1 MARLIIAYIFLACL
15 FSCSDTKQN
24 SVFEMDLNSNWK
36 ILSSTELS
44 SSPDSISKK
53 NYHAA
58 GWKEGIVPGTI
69 LNSLVEAGEYSDIYF
84 GKNLEK
90 IPSSRFDTSW
100 FYRNQFTISENS
112 SNAVLVFEGINY
124 SANVWLNG
132 HQIFT
137 NENFKNAFRQFEYNI
152 TDYVNVG
159 ENVLLIEVF
168 PPKAGDFSI
177 GFVDWNP
184 AAPDRNMGIFRPI
197 KIKFNGGIRLKNSF
211 AESKLNND
219 FTEADLFLSTVL
231 VNMHEESISGKLRIR
246 GDQFFIEKNIT
257 LNANEEK
264 LIKINPTDFPELK
277 IKNPKLWWPHTVGD
291 PVLNKMS
298 FELVIDNKVSDK
310 EDVVFGIR
318 QFDTYFTPEG
328 HRGIK
333 VNGQKISIRGGGW
346 VDDLTL
352 NDSYESIRSQLEY
365 VKNMNLNTIRLEGF
379 WGKDQKLYDICDELG
394 ILVMVGW
401 SCHWEWEGYLGKFC
415 DETYGGILSDEDVK
429 MMSAAWK
436 DQIVWLRNHASIFSW
451 VGGSDCIP
459 KPELEKNY
467 FDIFNQY
474 DSTRVYLASAK
485 EWKSLAGPSGVK
497 MRGPYAYVPPVYW
510 FADTLYGGAF
520 GFNTETGPGAQVPPL
535 ESIKKMIPEDKLWPI
550 NDVWEYHCG
559 RNSFGTL
566 SRYKN
571 AFDKRYGEPENVE
584 EFAFKAQALNY
595 ELMRPMFEA
604 FSINRYKAT
613 GLIQWMLNSAWPEMY
628 WQLYDSYLMPNG
640 AFYGA
645 KKAGAPIHAV
655 YNYDNNSL
663 YLVNDKLTDKEN
675 ISLSIKVFDIESKL
689 IHEKVIAQNIS
700 ANYAM
705 QVYQLPELKNISK
718 TYFLS
723 LQISENNKVIDD
735 NFYWLSTQK
744 DKLDYNAKVPGW
756 YFHTPSSEFAV
767 FKLLDKLKK
776 SHVEYGVKE
785 SEDDFYKIFD
795 IKLQNKSNVIAFFLE
810 AKIVNKDDG
819 FSILPVLWS
828 DNYVSILPG
837 ETTDLQAKIKKQFI
851 ENKKPEFILTGWN
864 LSD

>member
-1 MARLIIAYIFLACL
+1 MVRSIITFICITCL
-15 FSCSDTKQN
+15 FACSNSKQT
-24 SVFEMDLNSNWK
+24 SIFEMDLNFNWK
-36 ILSSTELS
+36 ILSSRKLS
-44 SSPDSISKK
+44 ASPDSISKDSY
-53 NYHAA
+53 NTE

-69 LNSLVEAGEYSDIYF
+69 LNSLVEAGEYTDIYF
-84 GKNLEK
+84 DKNLEK

-112 SNAVLVFEGINY
+112 ENAVLVFEGVNY

-137 NENFKNAFRQFEYNI
+137 NENLKNAFRQFEYNI
-152 TDYVNVG
+152 TTYLNKG

-168 PPKAGDFSI
+168 PPKDGDFSI

-184 AAPDRNMGIFRPI
+184 SAPDRNMGIFRPV
-197 KIKFNGGIRLKNSF
+197 KIKFNNGTRLHNSF
-211 AESKLNND
+211 VESKLNND
-219 FTEADLFLSTVL
+219 FSEANLFASSVIT
-231 VNMHEESISGKLRIR
+231 NMNSNSVSGKLRISS
-246 GDQFFIEKNIT
+246 DQFVIEKQIS

-277 IKNPKLWWPHTVGD
+277 IKNPKLWWPHTLGD
-291 PVLNKMS
+291 PVLYKMT
-298 FELVIDNKVSDK
+298 FEFVTDNKVSDK
-310 EDVVFGIR
+310 EDVVYGIR

-352 NDSYESIRSQLEY
+352 NDSPEFIRSQLEY

-401 SCHWEWEGYLGKFC
+401 SCHWEWEGYLGKVC
-415 DETYGGILSDEDVK
+415 DETYGGILSDTDIE

-520 GFNTETGPGAQVPPL
+520 GFNTETGPGAQIPPL

-655 YNYDNNSL
+655 YNYDNNSI

-675 ISLSIKVFDIESKL
+675 INLSIKVFDIESKL
-689 IHEKVIAQNIS
+689 IHEKLIAQNIS
-700 ANYAM
+700 ANYAV
-705 QVYQLPELKNISK
+705 QVYQLPELKSISK

-723 LQISENNKVIDD
+723 LQISDNKKVIDD

-744 DKLDYNAKVPGW
+744 DKLDYNAKVPDW
-756 YFHTPSSEFAV
+756 YFHTPSSEFAD
-767 FKLLDKLKK
+767 FKLLDQLKK
-776 SHVEYGVKE
+776 SKVEYNVKE
-785 SEDDFYKIFD
+785 SEDDFYKVFD
-795 IKLQNKSNVIAFFLE
+795 ITLRNKSNVIAFFLE

-837 ETTDLQAKIKKQFI
+837 ETKDLQAKIKKQFI